1 MTLALRYIVFGLS
14 ALLLVSQVSGCG
26 LIREQSRP
34 QRSEQAQFIE
44 SEPMK
49 YDVEIRVEGLPE
61 GQKPDALRSAM
72 ESNSQ
77 LIQLK
82 DKLPDGAL
90 GLLRRARA
98 DENSALK
105 VLRSLG
111 YYDGQADIHVVEP
124 EEQGGKAHVLLTLI
138 AGPLY
143 VIGKTELLFQPE
155 LAPLP
160 EVPGRPSCSVPTVI
174 NGLEAGQPAL
184 ARSVLD
190 AVEKLP
196 EEFQQAGYPWAKIVS
211 TRNILDRDKKTL
223 DVEVTMDAGTPA
235 LMGEV
240 IVEGETGVDPEY
252 IKQLNTWRKG
262 TVWSNSRIAS
272 YRERLQKIGLFR
284 GVEIKPAPLSSAVQK
299 EGEAHVELPAVVK
312 VQDASFR
319 TIGASTRYSTDV
331 GIGVQGEWQHRN
343 LFGAGEKL
351 TLKAPFAQDKRGLEA
366 DFEKPCFLQRGQK
379 LLAGASWLEEE
390 TDAYDSRYQSAYV
403 GLERRL
409 ARHWWASVKLYAE
422 DGILTRDDDE
432 EYRYLSTIFQVRRD
446 SRNHFVNPTSGTKV
460 ELEVAPT
467 TGSYEGN
474 FTGVSTKV
482 TASGYWSP
490 FDADWLVLAGQYSI
504 GSFLGVDI
512 ANIPPSLRFFCGGG
526 GSVRGYAY
534 QAIGPRDRYGDP
546 AGGRS
551 FQTVNLEARF
561 RVTDEIGIV
570 PFIDG
575 GMVYDNELPDMFD
588 KLQWAAGL
596 GLRYY
601 TGIGPVRFDVAVP
614 LDKKRDDKGYQFYI
628 SIGQAF

>member
-1 MTLALRYIVFGLS
+1 MTLALRYIASCLAGLCL
-14 ALLLVSQVSGCG
+14 ASQISGCG
-26 LIREQSRP
+26 LIREQSQPKRP
-34 QRSEQAQFIE
+34 QQAQLIE

-49 YDVEIRVEGLPE
+49 YDVEIKVEGLPE

-72 ESNSQ
+72 ESSSQ
-77 LIQLK
+77 LLQLK

-105 VLRSLG
+105 VLRSQG
-111 YYDGQADIHVVEP
+111 YYDGKAELSVIEP
-124 EEQGGKAHVLLTLI
+124 EEEGGKAHVLLTLI

-155 LAPLP
+155 LTPLP
-160 EVPGRPSCSVPTVI
+160 DTPGKSHRPVPTSI
-174 NGLEAGQPAL
+174 DGLQPGQPAL

-190 AVEKLP
+190 AVDKLP
-196 EEFQQAGYPWAKIVS
+196 GEFHVAGYPWARTVS
-211 TRNILDRDKKTL
+211 TRNILDREKKTL

-235 LMGEV
+235 LMGDV
-240 IVEGETGVDPEY
+240 IVEGDTGVDPEY

-262 TVWSNSRIAS
+262 TVWSNNRIES
-272 YRERLQKIGLFR
+272 YRERLQKSGLFR
-284 GVEIKPAPLSSAVQK
+284 GVEIKPAPLSSAIRK

-312 VQDASFR
+312 VRDASFR
-319 TIGASTRYSTDV
+319 TIGASARYSTDV
-331 GIGVQGEWQHRN
+331 GIGLQGEWQHRN

-379 LLAGASWLEEE
+379 LLAGASWLEED

-409 ARHWWASVKLYAE
+409 SFRWWSSVKLYAE

-432 EYRYLSTIFQVRRD
+432 KYRFLSTIFQLRRD
-446 SRNHFVNPTSGTKV
+446 SRNHFVNPTSGTKL
-460 ELEVAPT
+460 ELELAPT
-467 TGSYEGN
+467 TGNYEGS

-490 FDADWLVLAGQYSI
+490 FDVDWLVLAGQYSI
-504 GSFLGVDI
+504 GSFFGVDI

-534 QAIGPRDRYGDP
+534 QAIGPRNRYGDP
-546 AGGRS
+546 EGGRS

-561 RVTDEIGIV
+561 RVTKDVGIV
-570 PFIDG
+570 PFLDG
-575 GMVYDNELPDMFD
+575 GMVYSQELPEVFD

-601 TGIGPVRFDVAVP
+601 TGIGPVRFDFAVP
-614 LDKKRDDKGYQFYI
+614 LDKKSDDKGYQFYI